1 MTAGFSR
8 KFQTPRPGRFSL
20 GDAAGWSSAALL
32 VWSWLTTEHLL
43 PWVSWHSEVA
53 AFLAVLVLAWGAV
66 AQMLRA
72 TVSRTIALPFASLPF
87 IGLAL
92 IVAIQRVTGVLIFNG
107 DVWVLWFYMMLCIAC
122 LALGFAAA
130 TPPAQ
135 PGEGTDPS
143 TSFTLLAWALLLG
156 ALASTFIAF
165 AQVFSVWEHSS
176 WIVRMEEVRRPG
188 GNFAQPNHLA
198 TLQVMGVASV
208 VFLRKSLGTLGRGL
222 VLILLCVGIAATES
236 RTGALSLLALLCWW
250 LLKRRTIG
258 DPSAAWLGVAWGAGF
273 VGMFL
278 AWPYLLNAMHLLG
291 YQAETRVAERI
302 LRFEVWSQLFQ
313 AVAMRPWTGWGFHQV
328 VAAHNAV
335 VDQYAVSE
343 PYSYSHNL
351 VLDLLIWVGVPFALL
366 FVGMAA
372 IYLWRRVR
380 ATSQLLPWYGLAVAL
395 PLAVHSLLEFPF
407 AYAYFLAPAMFL
419 LGAVEASTGGRPL
432 ARVGVKSTAVLLAA
446 STVVMGWSVIEYL
459 AIDEDFR
466 VARFQSLRIGSVPPD
481 HERPKV
487 IWFDQLGIL
496 LADARITPTPNM
508 SAEAMQVVKNAALY
522 YPWSATQYRY
532 AVALALNGNP
542 AEATRQIRVIHRI
555 WGDKVY
561 SGVKQ
566 KIDELA
572 ATEYPQLRQ
581 LNLP

>member
-1 MTAGFSR
+1 LATA
-8 KFQTPRPGRFSL
+8 L
-20 GDAAGWSSAALL
+20 AGAGAVLL
-32 VWSWLTTEHLL
+32 VLSWLTTEYFL
-43 PWVSWHSEVA
+43 PWVSWHSEAVV
-53 AFLAVLVLAWGAV
+53 FFAVLALAWAGV
-66 AQMLRA
+66 AQRLR
-72 TVSRTIALPFASLPF
+72 TPCSRTITLPLASLPL

-92 IVAIQRVTGVLIFNG
+92 VVAVQWLTGVLTFHG
-107 DVWVLWFYMMLCIAC
+107 DVWALWFYMVLCIAC

-135 PGEGTDPS
+135 PGDGADAS
-143 TSFTLLAWALLLG
+143 SAFTLLGWALLLG
-156 ALASTFIAF
+156 SLASTVIAF
-165 AQVFSVWEHSS
+165 AQVFSLWEHSG
-176 WIVRMEEVRRPG
+176 WIVRMPELRRPG
-188 GNFAQPNHLA
+188 GNLAQPNHLA

-208 VFLRKSLGTLGRGL
+208 VFLRKSLGTLARGL
-222 VLILLCVGIAATES
+222 ILMLLCIGIAATES

-258 DPSAAWLGVAWGAGF
+258 DPSAAWLGIAWGAGF

-291 YQAETRVAERI
+291 YQVETRVAERI
-302 LRFEVWSQLFQ
+302 LRFEVWSQLLQ

-351 VLDLLIWVGVPFALL
+351 VLDLLIWVGVPLALL
-366 FVGMAA
+366 FVGVAA
-372 IYLWRRVR
+372 IYLWRRAR
-380 ATSQLLPWYGLAVAL
+380 ATRQLLPWYGLAVAL

-407 AYAYFLAPAMFL
+407 AYAYFLAPVMLL
-419 LGAVEASTGGRPL
+419 LGAVEASTGAKPL

-446 STVVMGWSVIEYL
+446 TTVVMGWSVIEYL
-459 AIDEDFR
+459 AIEEDFR
-466 VARFQSLRIGSVPPD
+466 VARFQSLRIGSVPPEY
-481 HERPKV
+481 ERPKV
-487 IWFDQLGIL
+487 ILFDQLGIL

-508 SAEAMQVVKNAALY
+508 SAEAMRVVKNAALY

-532 AVALALNGNP
+532 AMALALNGNP
-542 AEATRQIRVIHRI
+542 VEATRQIRVIKVI

-561 SGVKQ
+561 KGVKQ

-572 ATEYPQLRQ
+572 ATEYPELRQ
-581 LNLP
+581 LTLP